1 MDEFVGNLEASVG
14 QRYIFRQESGAREPK
29 DRTRVLRRVVER
41 HILPNLALRTPAI
54 VRPERFGD
62 GLSEEVPGFTQLALN
77 SDATGSR
84 NVLHR
89 LYEAGA
95 SFSQLQLG
103 LLAPAAKR
111 LDGLW
116 RDDEVSFLDVT
127 LATGNLQQLMRFVA
141 LDLATSGQQPQLA
154 RSILIAPAPGESHGF
169 GAAMVAE
176 FFRRDGW
183 TVCFEPRPTRETL
196 IDRLKEGWSDVL
208 GLSIVT
214 RPEPSAL
221 RETIAMARAVSVN
234 PDLLVIAGGEAM
246 ASDPLLV
253 EEIGADATLA
263 ALAAAPARAHRLV
276 SALFGARQGRQAAG

>member
-1 MDEFVGNLEASVG
+1 MIP
-14 QRYIFRQESGAREPK
+14 R
-29 DRTRVLRRVVER
+29 
-41 HILPNLALRTPAI
+41 LAMRTPMI

-62 GLSEEVPGFTQLALN
+62 CLSEEVAGFTQLALN
-77 SDATGSR
+77 SDAARSR
-84 NVLHR
+84 DLLHR

-127 LATGNLQQLMRFVA
+127 LATGNLQQMMRFVA
-141 LDLATSGQQPQLA
+141 LDLAAAGQQPQLSL
-154 RSILIAPAPGESHGF
+154 SILIAPAPGEPHGF

-183 TVCFEPRPTRETL
+183 GVFYEPRPTRETL
-196 IDRLKEGWSDVL
+196 VRRLAEGWCDVL
-208 GLSIVT
+208 GLSVVA
-214 RPEPSAL
+214 RPDVAKL
-221 RETIAMARAVSVN
+221 RETIALARSASMN

-246 ASDPLLV
+246 ATDPLLV
-253 EEIGADATLA
+253 SEIGADAVLA
-263 ALAAAPARAHRLV
+263 ALAAAPERTHRLV
-276 SALFGARQGRQAAG
+276 SALFGAKRAQSVG